1 MIKVSLKYNMIKVS
15 SNYDQ
20 SISIPLP
27 GSGIHTAQHIS
38 RRQMPTVLKRN
49 KRYLCD
55 YPCRHCP
62 IYVSPIDW
70 HTRSSTQLNAAQR
83 SSTQLNAAQRSST
96 QLNPAQPSSTQLN
109 PAQPSSTQLNPAQP
123 SSTPL
128 NTPRHKQPAR
138 ACTPPR
144 RPPATP
150 APAAAA
156 SGSARAP
163 RSPCTEPSSD
173 PLA

>member
-1 MIKVSLKYNMIKVS
+1 MIKVSL
-15 SNYDQ
+15 NYDQ
-20 SISIPLP
+20 SFSIPLP

-49 KRYLCD
+49 KRYLCV

-62 IYVSPIDW
+62 IYVSPVDW
-70 HTRSSTQLNAAQR
+70 HTR
-83 SSTQLNAAQRSST
+83 
-96 QLNPAQPSSTQLN
+96 SSTQLN

-138 ACTPPR
+138 ARTPPR

-156 SGSARAP
+156 PGSARAP